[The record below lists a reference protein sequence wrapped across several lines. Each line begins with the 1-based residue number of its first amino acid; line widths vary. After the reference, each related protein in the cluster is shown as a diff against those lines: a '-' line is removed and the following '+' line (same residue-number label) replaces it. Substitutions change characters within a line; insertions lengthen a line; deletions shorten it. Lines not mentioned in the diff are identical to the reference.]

1 MTTDTQTDT
10 ETKQKALA
18 AFLECEPGELS
29 EETFDHYGLTVF
41 SLGNKEYA
49 IGTDEE
55 AEDACGD
62 YVEQSAWAFNASFIL
77 GECGLPL
84 ELEDAIRSF
93 QEKECEGANDAILAL
108 IHKCG
113 DFDTFTRHA
122 IAADGRGHFLSSYG
136 GEENEAGEFFVY
148 RTN

>member
-1 MTTDTQTDT
+1 MTTTHTDT
-10 ETKQKALA
+10 EAKQKALA

-29 EETFDHYGLTVF
+29 EETFDHYGLAVF

-49 IGTDEE
+49 IGTDDE
-55 AEDACGD
+55 ADEACAEYIKD
-62 YVEQSAWAFNASFIL
+62 TAWAFNASFIL

-93 QEKECEGANDAILAL
+93 QEKECEGANDALVAL
-108 IHKCG
+108 IEKCA
-113 DFDTFTRHA
+113 DFDKFTRHA
-122 IAADGRGHFLSSYG
+122 IAADGRGHFLSSYDG
-136 GEENEAGEFFVY
+136 NENEAGEFFVY

>member
-1 MTTDTQTDT
+1 MTTTHTDT
-10 ETKQKALA
+10 EAKQKALA

-29 EETFDHYGLTVF
+29 EDTFDHYGLAVF
-41 SLGNKEYA
+41 SLGNQQYA
-49 IGTDEE
+49 IGTDDE
-55 AEDACGD
+55 ADEACSDSIG
-62 YVEQSAWAFNASFIL
+62 QSSWAFNASFIL
-77 GECGLPL
+77 GECGLPF

-113 DFDTFTRHA
+113 NFDSFVQEA
-122 IAADGRGHFLSSYG
+122 IAADGRGHFLSSYD